1 MTETDLDIKFQA
13 LTAPHLSE
21 AGQQKIKETINEC
34 EYLAGIGQ
42 LMNVLVADR

>member
-1 MTETDLDIKFQA
+1 MTDADLDNKFQA

-21 AGQQKIKETINEC
+21 AGQRRIKETIYEC
-34 EYLAGIGQ
+34 EHLAGIGQ